1 MATRAKKTAKGKGS
15 KKAAKR
21 ATKKAAKALAR
32 KGAEKVKK
40 TKKAAAKKGVK
51 KTAKK
56 AGKKAAK
63 QQVIAK
69 KAVRKAAETLAKE
82 PAKSPATNKA
92 PAKKVAKKAAVT
104 APVATAAPAPVATP
118 PKAVKPKVSKPKVTK
133 PKTPPAPKPVAAPPA
148 AAPVAAPVHDNV
160 FYITTA
166 IAYPNGSPHIGHA
179 YEAIATDV
187 LARFARLDGKDVF
200 FLTGT
205 DEHGLKMIQTAQNE
219 GLTPSA
225 LATRNAARF
234 KEMDERLNVSF
245 DRFIRTTEEQH
256 HRSSQEIWRRMEAN
270 GDIYA
275 DTYSGWYSVRDEA
288 YYAEDETRLNDDG
301 VRLGP
306 QGTPVEWVEE
316 KSYFFRLSAYQ
327 DKLLKLYTDHPDFI
341 GPDSRKNEVVSFVKG
356 GLRDLSISR
365 TTFDWGVK
373 VPSDEEHVMYVW
385 VDALT
390 NYITGVGF
398 PDESDKNWRYWPA
411 DVHIIGKDI
420 IRFHAVYWPAFLLSA
435 GIPLPKRVYAHG
447 FLFNRGEKMSKS
459 VGNVVDPFNL
469 ADQYGV
475 DQMRYF
481 FLREVP
487 FGQDGNYNHE
497 AIVARI
503 NADLAND
510 LGNLAQRSLSM
521 IAKQLGGVLPE
532 PGEFSG
538 NDKAILAMADGM
550 IAASR
555 EAMATQQIHQ
565 WLNSVWAVVAEAN
578 RYFAGEAPW
587 ALAKTDPA
595 RQRTVLYVT
604 AEVVRQIAILAQPAM
619 PTASSLLLDSLGIPA
634 SERNFAMLGGA
645 KRIAPGSTL
654 PAPTPA
660 FPRYIEPAA

>member
-1 MATRAKKTAKGKGS
+1 MAARAKKIAKGKS
-15 KKAAKR
+15 SKKKAAKKVV
-21 ATKKAAKALAR
+21 KKAVKALAR
-32 KGAEKVKK
+32 KSAKKVKK
-40 TKKAAAKKGVK
+40 TKKAAPKKGVK
-51 KTAKK
+51 KSAAKTPKK

-63 QQVIAK
+63 KQV
-69 KAVRKAAETLAKE
+69 
-82 PAKSPATNKA
+82 
-92 PAKKVAKKAAVT
+92 VAKKTVKKATKTPAKTQARKVTKKARAA
-104 APVATAAPAPVATP
+104 AIAAPASVSIP
-118 PKAVKPKVSKPKVTK
+118 PRTAKAKPPR
-133 PKTPPAPKPVAAPPA
+133 APKPVAAPQA
-148 AAPVAAPVHDNV
+148 AASVAAPARDNV
-160 FYITTA
+160 FYISTA
-166 IAYPNGSPHIGHA
+166 IAYPNGNPHIGHA
-179 YEAIATDV
+179 YEAISADV

-205 DEHGLKMIQTAQNE
+205 DEHGLKMVQTAQNE
-219 GLTPSA
+219 GLTPAA
-225 LATRNAARF
+225 LATRNAGRF

-256 HRSSQEIWRRMEAN
+256 HRSTQEIWRRMEAN
-270 GDIYA
+270 GDIYL
-275 DTYSGWYSVRDEA
+275 DSYSGWYSVRDEA
-288 YYAEDETRLNDDG
+288 YYAEEETRLNDDG

-327 DKLLKLYTDHPDFI
+327 DKLLKLYEEHPEFI
-341 GPDSRKNEVVSFVKG
+341 GPDARRNEVVSFVRS

-365 TTFDWGVK
+365 TTFDWGVR
-373 VPSDEEHVMYVW
+373 VPGDEEHVMYVW

-390 NYITGVGF
+390 NYITGLGF
-398 PDESDKNWRYWPA
+398 PDETDANWRYWPA
-411 DVHIIGKDI
+411 DLHIIGKDI
-420 IRFHAVYWPAFLLSA
+420 IRFHAVHWPAFLLSA
-435 GIPLPKRVYAHG
+435 GLPLPKRVYAHG

-459 VGNVVDPFNL
+459 IGNVVDPFNL

-532 PGEFSG
+532 PGEFSD

-555 EAMATQQIHQ
+555 EAMATQQIHH
-565 WLNSVWAVVAEAN
+565 WLNAVWAVVAEAN

-587 ALAKTDPA
+587 ALAKTDPE
-595 RQRTVLYVT
+595 RQKTVLYVT

-619 PTASSLLLDSLGIPA
+619 PTASSLLLDSLGIPEG
-634 SERNFAMLGGA
+634 ERNFAMLGGA